1 MSRSKIA
8 SIVSEFLGAMILS
21 LAALSLTSVI
31 MSFFVASTVAL
42 TVFVLIM
49 GLGQYSGGHFN
60 PAVTFAVFMS
70 KKIDLARAIIYV
82 AAQFLGSLF
91 ALLLF
96 SWWIGGVAKVK
107 IGEFDTKLLVS
118 EAVGAGIL
126 VFGVLSTLSHKY
138 ESFKTSATV
147 GGSLFVGVMVASI
160 AGIPVLNPAVAL
172 ASRHFELHYL
182 IGPLLGAAA
191 AQVLYS
197 VVYDKTMLAKPN
209 RSFMK
214 AVTPGLKTETRIEK
228 ATQNNLTSGKTKVT
242 IKKKSKR

>member
-1 MSRSKIA
+1 MTRSKLA
-8 SIVSEFLGAMILS
+8 SITSEFLGAMILS

-31 MSFFVASTVAL
+31 MSFFGAMTVAL
-42 TVFVLIM
+42 TLFVLIM

-107 IGEFDTKLLVS
+107 IGEYDPRLLVS
-118 EAVGAGIL
+118 EVVGTAIL

-147 GGSLFVGVMVASI
+147 GGSLFVGAMVASI

-172 ASRHFELHYL
+172 ATRHFELHYL
-182 IGPLLGAAA
+182 IGPLLGAAL
-191 AQVLYS
+191 AQVIYS
-197 VVYDKTMLAKPN
+197 VVYDKSMLAKPN
-209 RSFMK
+209 KGFMK
-214 AVTPGLKTETRIEK
+214 AVTPGLKSETRIEK
-228 ATQNNLTSGKTKVT
+228 ETQNALSSSKTKVT
-242 IKKKSKR
+242 IKKKSRK